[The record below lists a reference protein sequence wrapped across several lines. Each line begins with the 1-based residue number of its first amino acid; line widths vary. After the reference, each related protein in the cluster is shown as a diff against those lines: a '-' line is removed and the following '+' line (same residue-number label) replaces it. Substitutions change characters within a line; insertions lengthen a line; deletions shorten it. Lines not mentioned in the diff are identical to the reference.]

1 MMGGMVISKR
11 LEAFGESVFATWSRI
26 ALQNDAINLGQG
38 FPDFEAPDF
47 VKDAAIQ
54 AIRDG
59 ENQYSRSAGHPL
71 LVQAIA
77 DTFEFNVD
85 PMEEVT
91 VTCGSTEA
99 ISNVILGIVNPGDE
113 VIVIEP
119 FYDSYLACLSMA
131 GAIPKVVTL
140 RAPEFTL
147 DENELRAAFCDKTKM
162 IIVNTPHNPTG
173 RVFTKKELSLI
184 AELAIKH
191 DVIVLSDEVYDKLV
205 LTGTHIP
212 IATLPHMRERTI
224 TLRSLGKVFSV
235 TGWKIGWSVAPPKF
249 TAAIRN
255 AHQFTT
261 FCAAT
266 PLQVA
271 AATALRAPESYYNS
285 YIEEYRARRDVLV
298 DGLRAVGFNVTSPEG
313 TYFVLADHTP
323 FGFSDDVSFCHHL
336 VKECKVVGIPPSAFY
351 CQSDDWQGLI
361 RFAFCKGLETLKT
374 AVERLKALG

>member
-1 MMGGMVISKR
+1 MTTAKR
-11 LEAFGESVFATWSRI
+11 LEQFGETVFATWSRI
-26 ALQNDAINLGQG
+26 AVENDAINLGQG
-38 FPDFEAPDF
+38 FPDFDAPEF
-47 VKDAAIQ
+47 VKEAAIQ

-77 DTFEFNVD
+77 DTFEMPTN
-85 PMEEVT
+85 PMDEVT
-91 VTCGSTEA
+91 VTCGSTETIA
-99 ISNVILGIVNPGDE
+99 NAILGLVNPGDE
-113 VIVIEP
+113 VVIIEP

-131 GAIPKVVTL
+131 GAVPKIVTL
-140 RAPEFTL
+140 HAPDFTL
-147 DENELRAAFCDKTKM
+147 DEDELRAACNDNTKM
-162 IIVNTPHNPTG
+162 IIVNSPHNPTG
-173 RVFTKKELSLI
+173 RVFTEEELALL

-191 DVIVLSDEVYDKLV
+191 DAIVLSDEVYDKLV

-212 IATLPHMRERTI
+212 MATLPNMQERTI

-235 TGWKIGWSVAPPKF
+235 TGWKIGWAVAPAKY
-249 TAAIRN
+249 TAAIRS

-271 AATALRAPESYYNS
+271 AATALRAPASYFDEYTQ
-285 YIEEYRARRDVLV
+285 EYRQRRDLLV
-298 DGLRAVGFNVTSPEG
+298 EGLRAVGFNVHSPEG

-323 FGFSDDVSFCHHL
+323 FGFDDDVAFCHHL
-336 VKECKVVGIPPSAFY
+336 AKQCKVVGIPPTAFY
-351 CQSDDWQGLI
+351 NKSTEGKGLV

-374 AVERLKALG
+374 AVDRLEALG